1 MDIFSILETAP
12 ALLWEEGHGQ
22 LSFYWASDLPDPGI
36 EPRSPAL
43 AGGFFTSEPA
53 RKPLY

>member
-1 MDIFSILETAP
+1 MDIFTVLEAAP

-22 LSFYWASDLPDPGI
+22 LSFYWASDFSDPGT

-43 AGGFFTSEPA
+43 AGGFSTTEPPGQ
-53 RKPLY
+53 PLY